1 MNVKRLYEY
10 TVKSFITQASYCCTH
25 DVENTPWI
33 LGASLDTV
41 NCISIWLDRDDKDL
55 YNITLS
61 ILSDKSGYIVKARKQ
76 YKIFKYAK
84 TKQKRALYPSYK
96 CPN

>member
-10 TVKSFITQASYCCTH
+10 TVRSFITQASYCCTH
-25 DVENTPWI
+25 TENAPWI
-33 LGASLDTV
+33 LGAGID
-41 NCISIWLDRDDKDL
+41 NYISIWLDRDDKDL

-61 ILSDKSGYIVKARKQ
+61 VLSDKSGYIVKARKQ

-84 TKQKRALYPSYK
+84 TRQKRAL
-96 CPN
+96 